1 MNRICS
7 VENLSFSYNNNDKIL
22 DDLKFQFF
30 KGKFYS
36 IVGPNGS
43 GKTTLLKALT
53 KNIPIEKST
62 VLINDMDIVEIS
74 NKESA
79 KLISYVPQ
87 IFEFSFD
94 FTVKDIV
101 LMGRNP
107 HVKRFSKE
115 SKDDMDK
122 VYDAMEITGVRK
134 YESKSIN
141 ELSGGEKQRAVIAR
155 AICQDSDIMILDE
168 PISQLDIHHQYEIMT
183 ILENLVL
190 NYGKT
195 VICVLHD
202 LNIAAEFS
210 DEIIMM
216 KEGKIFYSGSSDI
229 VLTEKN
235 IGKIY
240 NMPVKVMKNPLSLKP
255 HIFPVARNRKSTGAL
270 KKIV

>member
-1 MNRICS
+1 
-7 VENLSFSYNNNDKIL
+7 
-22 DDLKFQFF
+22 
-30 KGKFYS
+30 
-36 IVGPNGS
+36 
-43 GKTTLLKALT
+43 
-53 KNIPIEKST
+53 
-62 VLINDMDIVEIS
+62 
-74 NKESA
+74 
-79 KLISYVPQ
+79 
-87 IFEFSFD
+87 
-94 FTVKDIV
+94 
-101 LMGRNP
+101 
-107 HVKRFSKE
+107 
-115 SKDDMDK
+115 
-122 VYDAMEITGVRK
+122 
-134 YESKSIN
+134 
-141 ELSGGEKQRAVIAR
+141 
-155 AICQDSDIMILDE
+155 MILDE